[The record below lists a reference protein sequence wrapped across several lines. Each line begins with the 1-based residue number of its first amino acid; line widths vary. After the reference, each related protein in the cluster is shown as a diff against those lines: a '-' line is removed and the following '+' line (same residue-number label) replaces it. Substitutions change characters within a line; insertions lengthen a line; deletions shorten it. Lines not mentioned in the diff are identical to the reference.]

1 MDLGTSGSEAAVMS
15 KVVYICDGKACD
27 RKEFPS
33 CRSDYPGLDMCSHTT
48 NPAHAKFGIC
58 EDPEN
63 HPERF
68 EQLEDG
74 EFWEIEKEIK

>member
-1 MDLGTSGSEAAVMS
+1 MSEI
-15 KVVYICDGKACD
+15 VYICDGKACD
-27 RKEFPS
+27 TQTWALPS
-33 CRSDYPGLDMCSHTT
+33 CKADGIDLEKCHHTT
-48 NPAHAKFGIC
+48 DPAHAKFGIC

-74 EFWEIEKEIK
+74 EFWEIER

>member
-1 MDLGTSGSEAAVMS
+1 MSEI
-15 KVVYICDGKACD
+15 VYICDGKACD
-27 RKEFPS
+27 DKTWATPS
-33 CRSDYPGLDMCSHTT
+33 CKIPDDIMCRCLHTT
-48 NPAHAKFGIC
+48 DPAHAKYGIC

-74 EFWEIEKEIK
+74 EFWEIEKDISHG

>member
-1 MDLGTSGSEAAVMS
+1 MS
-15 KVVYICDGKACD
+15 KIVYICDGKACVST
-27 RKEFPS
+27 EWAS
-33 CRSDYPGLDMCSHTT
+33 CESVNLGIDKCSHTT

-58 EDPEN
+58 EDSEN

-74 EFWEIEKEIK
+74 EFWEIEKDMSHG